1 MKKYLI
7 YILLFMQPILDV
19 LTSFQIRYFDNLPFS
34 ISAIIRLAILLVM
47 VGYILF
53 KKNKKDYIIL
63 LITFLFFIVSVIHFH
78 NVSAL
83 LNVIKI
89 IFLPISIL
97 FFIRYDKDINKN
109 TIVYVYVTYLLLVI
123 VPTILGLNFNVYAP
137 DEAKKASLGLF
148 YGGNELSA
156 ILLGY
161 LPIVLCYSKDY
172 KLYEKII
179 LYLLIILAFVFIG
192 TKTLFLGGI
201 LVLLIMFIYKI
212 INKSIKLNKYVVI
225 VTLALLFVG
234 FVVIPFTPIYKN
246 LKITLD
252 YYNIHTIKDVNV
264 STIDNVIY
272 SKRLT
277 YASNLMDDFNNKDIR
292 HRLLGV
298 GTITIKDSEI
308 DIIDMIYIIG
318 IIGIIAYLLIMI
330 FIIKDNRL
338 YNVYLLSF
346 ILFILMS
353 CFSGHIF
360 MKPNVLIYMGLLYN
374 LNKTYKKD
382 K

>member
-7 YILLFMQPILDV
+7 YILLFMQPVIDIFA
-19 LTSFQIRYFDNLPFS
+19 SFQIRYFNNIPS

-47 VGYILF
+47 VLYILF
-53 KKNKKDYIIL
+53 KKNKKDYILL
-63 LITFLFFIVSVIHFH
+63 LITFIFFIISAIHFH
-78 NVSAL
+78 SISAV
-83 LNVIKI
+83 LNVVKI
-89 IFLPISIL
+89 LFLPISIL
-97 FFIRYDKDINKN
+97 FFVRYDKDINKN
-109 TIVYVYVTYLLLVI
+109 MIVYVYVTYLLLVI
-123 VPTILGLNFNVYAP
+123 VPTLLGLNFNVYAP

-161 LPIVLCYSKDY
+161 LPIVLVYSKEY
-172 KLYEKII
+172 KLYERII
-179 LYLLIILAFVFIG
+179 LYILILLSFTFIG
-192 TKTLFLGGI
+192 TKTLFLGAI

-212 INKSIKLNKYVVI
+212 INKSIKLNKYAIVI
-225 VTLALLFVG
+225 TIGILIVG
-234 FVVIPFTPIYKN
+234 AVILPFTPIAKN

-252 YYNIHTIKDVNV
+252 YYNIHSIKDVNI

-277 YASNLMDDFNNKDIR
+277 YASNLMDDYGKQDLR

-318 IIGIIAYLLIMI
+318 IVGIIFYLLVMI
-330 FIIKDNRL
+330 FIVKDNKL
-338 YNVYLLSF
+338 HNVYLLSF

-360 MKPNVLIYMGLLYN
+360 MKPNVLIYIGLLFN
-374 LNKTYKKD
+374 LNNKIKD
-382 K
+382 R